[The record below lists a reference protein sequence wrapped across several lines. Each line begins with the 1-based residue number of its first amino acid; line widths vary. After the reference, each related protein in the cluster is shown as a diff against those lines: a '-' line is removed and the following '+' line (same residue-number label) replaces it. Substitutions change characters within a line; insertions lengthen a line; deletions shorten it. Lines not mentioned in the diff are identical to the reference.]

1 MTVASAGA
9 PGSHVVQFYE
19 NDRFLHGAI
28 AAFFDSPFRNGQ
40 PMIMVARPQTFE
52 AVAGRLAS
60 ATGRPASEVLSRI
73 TFVDVEDALRE
84 VMDGDTPDPARFE
97 RSFAA
102 LIAGVERSG
111 QGTLRVYG
119 EMVDVL
125 CKAGNHL
132 AAIGLEELWNGL
144 FSGRDISVLCAYALS
159 DFDDDVRAN
168 HFRAVCRQHSDV
180 IPAEGF
186 SDAPD
191 DRTRLE
197 WVASLQQRARALAGA
212 LAEQASHPV
221 EAGAIRVSTVYVVD
235 DDDSVRRSL
244 ARLLAS
250 FDLKAYTYPSAEAFL
265 ADVDPAAD
273 GCLILDLQLVGMS
286 GSDLQ
291 SRMNARDW
299 RMPVIAMS
307 GSLDA
312 QTETEVRRLGANSVL
327 RKPFDAQSL
336 IAALAQVGSR
346 RPTSA

>member
-1 MTVASAGA
+1 MTVASIGA

-28 AAFFDSPFRNGQ
+28 AAFFDAPLRNDE

-60 ATGRPASEVLSRI
+60 ASGRPASEVSSRI
-73 TFVDVEDALRE
+73 TFVDVEAALRD
-84 VMDGDTPDPARFE
+84 VMDGDTPDPVRFE
-97 RSFAA
+97 QSLSA
-102 LIAGVERSG
+102 LVADAQKAG
-111 QGTLRVYG
+111 QGTVRIYG

-125 CKAGNHL
+125 CRAGNHL
-132 AAIGLEELWNGL
+132 AAIGLEELWNAL

-186 SDAPD
+186 TDAPD

-221 EAGAIRVSTVYVVD
+221 EAGAIRISTVYVVD

-244 ARLLAS
+244 ARLLTS
-250 FDLKAYTYPSAEAFL
+250 FDLEAYTFPSAEAFL
-265 ADVDPAAD
+265 AEVDPAAD

-291 SRMNARDW
+291 NRMNARDW

-307 GSLDA
+307 GSLDF
-312 QTETEVRRLGANSVL
+312 QTETEMLRLGASAVL

-336 IAALAQVGSR
+336 INALAQVRS
-346 RPTSA
+346 P